1 MTVKCSYED
10 VRRRRRSKRKPE
22 ERSYV
27 RLKRLNQSFKVS
39 SARDK
44 GFIPSGWVH
53 MRPEGG

>member
-10 VRRRRRSKRKPE
+10 VRRRRSKRKLE

-44 GFIPSGWVH
+44 GFIPSDWVQ

>member
-10 VRRRRRSKRKPE
+10 VRRRRSKRKLE

-44 GFIPSGWVH
+44 GFIPSGWVQ